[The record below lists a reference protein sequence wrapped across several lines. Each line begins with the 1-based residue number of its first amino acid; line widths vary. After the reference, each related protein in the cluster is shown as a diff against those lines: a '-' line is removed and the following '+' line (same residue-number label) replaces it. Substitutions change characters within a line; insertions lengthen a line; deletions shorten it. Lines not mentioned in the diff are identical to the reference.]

1 MDRIQALSE
10 ILSADPANSFARYGL
25 AMEQAKAG
33 ETEAALATFAL
44 LKPADREF
52 TAGLFMAAQTLAA
65 ADRTPEAIQK
75 LKLGIEAAKQTGNN
89 HALNEMQSML
99 DDLER

>member
-10 ILSADPANSFARYGL
+10 ILAADPANSFARYGL
-25 AMEQAKAG
+25 AMEQAKSG
-33 ETEAALATFAL
+33 DTEAALASFAAIQ
-44 LKPADREF
+44 PSDREF
-52 TAGLFMAAQTLAA
+52 AAGLFMAAQTLAA

-75 LKLGIEAAKQTGNN
+75 LHLGIAAAKETGNT
-89 HALNEMQSML
+89 HALSEMQSML